1 MQAALEQPLSAQPRP
16 GNAPGN
22 TMANALGR
30 DIYNYRCYFCHGYAG
45 DAKTVAAT
53 YLSPPPRDFTSRKI
67 ERQKMIAAVTHG
79 SLGSAMMSFKS
90 VLKPHEIEAVVDFV
104 REEFMLSGA
113 KNTHYHT
120 PENGWPNHG
129 RYRAAFPFAL
139 GDIPLDTP
147 WESLTPT
154 QRSGKQLFMS
164 SCVTCHEGSRHT
176 PHKDDPMWSPRAL
189 SFPRNGYS
197 HAVQATA
204 RTAEGRAMQEQLPET
219 AQQPAVVAVDAVTSA
234 SIYARHDNPPALVNL
249 TPQEKQGETL
259 FQQNCAFCHAA
270 DGTGR
275 NWIGSFLQPHP
286 RDLTST
292 TAMQGMTR
300 TRLKQVIR
308 DGLPGTTMPAWK
320 SVLSDHQIN
329 AVIAYVARAFHP
341 LPAQAAK

>member
-1 MQAALEQPLSAQPRP
+1 MQAAQAQTISGQQRP
-16 GNAPGN
+16 AD
-22 TMANALGR
+22 TARHALGR

-79 SLGSAMMSFKS
+79 SPGSAMMSFKS

-113 KNTHYHT
+113 KNTYYHT
-120 PENGWPNHG
+120 PENGWPNHE

-164 SCVTCHEGSRHT
+164 SCVTCHEGSRRT
-176 PHKDDPMWSPRAL
+176 PHKDDPMWDPRAL

-197 HAVQATA
+197 HAVQG
-204 RTAEGRAMQEQLPET
+204 RTSAVIGRMPET
-219 AQQPAVVAVDAVTSA
+219 AQQPAAVAVDAVTSA
-234 SIYARHDNPPALVNL
+234 SVYARHDNPPALANL

-286 RDLTST
+286 RDLTSA